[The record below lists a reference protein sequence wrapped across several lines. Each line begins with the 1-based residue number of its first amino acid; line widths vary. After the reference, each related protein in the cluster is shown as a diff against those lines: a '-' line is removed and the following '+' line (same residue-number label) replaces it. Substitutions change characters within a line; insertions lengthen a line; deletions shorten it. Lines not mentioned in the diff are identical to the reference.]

1 MSFYPGLG
9 YQGGQSHNHG
19 GYLPPQQPHPPQGYG
34 SPPPQVY
41 PLSLLTLYSSSD
53 VSGIDKERRQGGFG
67 GFGGYG
73 PPQAPPSPQP
83 RHDYNRPPS
92 HSPQPPFNGGYNV
105 SVGDALVGYDD
116 ADLEHSSK
124 PHLNMGMIMGHHLHR
139 NGDRDLVRPQS
150 LLSLLD
156 SVLPSIT

>member
-9 YQGGQSHNHG
+9 YQGGQSHHHG

-53 VSGIDKERRQGGFG
+53 VSDIDKERRQGGFG

-116 ADLEHSSK
+116 ADLEPQQQTPPQHGYDYG
-124 PHLNMGMIMGHHLHR
+124 PPPPQQWGP
-139 NGDRDLVRPQS
+139 RPGTATI
-150 LLSLLD
+150 LII
-156 SVLPSIT
+156 VT